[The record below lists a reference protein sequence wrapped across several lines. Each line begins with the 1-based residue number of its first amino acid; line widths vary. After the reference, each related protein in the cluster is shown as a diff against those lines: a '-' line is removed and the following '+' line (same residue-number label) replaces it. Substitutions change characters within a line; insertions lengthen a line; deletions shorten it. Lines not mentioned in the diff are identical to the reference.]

1 MVLSGDIPSDCNLAS
16 FRQARFFDFFNE
28 IGHEV
33 PFPAPDLGVCSRRR
47 ERPFAADQASQAL
60 GRVLSLHDRS

>member
-28 IGHEV
+28 IGQILSNV
-33 PFPAPDLGVCSRRR
+33 AWPGRGGKAPRAVILGSAIK
-47 ERPFAADQASQAL
+47 PPGSQ
-60 GRVLSLHDRS
+60 S